1 MCISFSVNNYIIIV
15 VFNCYFIGGNV
26 ASQSTSVTLLAGL
39 AACICVLALIKYY
52 CGGGVC
58 KSNARLDGKN

>member
-1 MCISFSVNNYIIIV
+1 MCISFSVNNYIVIYCCL
-15 VFNCYFIGGNV
+15 CYFIGGNV
-26 ASQSTSVTLLAGL
+26 AGQSTSVTLLAGL
-39 AACICVLALIKYY
+39 AVCICVLALIKYY